1 MKKIIC
7 VLAVAVMLLSLL
19 SGCNMLWDVA
29 GSTAKTYSTDDLTLE
44 LPANMMDLKGDDFE
58 EYDMVYANDKFGIFL
73 LKEPREDFADY
84 DPDLDVQGY
93 AELMTEASRE
103 VSDAEPVLSRS
114 AAGNPVITY
123 EATVDGET
131 FSYYTVLLG
140 NDEAF
145 FSLQF
150 YCGKDKFEELLADFE
165 TYEATITLK
174 E

>member
-7 VLAVAVMLLSLL
+7 VLMAALTLLGLL
-19 SGCNMLWDVA
+19 TGCDMLWEMA
-29 GSTAKTYSTDDLTLE
+29 GSATRTYSAEGLSLE
-44 LPANMMDLKGDDFE
+44 LPANMMDLKGEDFE
-58 EYDMVYANDKFGIFL
+58 DYDMVYANDKFGVFL

-84 DPDLDVQGY
+84 DPNLDVQGY

-103 VSDAEPVLSRS
+103 VSDAEPVLSQS
-114 AAGNPVITY
+114 AAGNPIITY

-131 FSYYTVLLG
+131 FGYYTVMLA

-150 YCGKDKFEELLADFE
+150 YCGKDKFQGLLADFE
-165 TYEATITLK
+165 AYEATITLN
-174 E
+174 